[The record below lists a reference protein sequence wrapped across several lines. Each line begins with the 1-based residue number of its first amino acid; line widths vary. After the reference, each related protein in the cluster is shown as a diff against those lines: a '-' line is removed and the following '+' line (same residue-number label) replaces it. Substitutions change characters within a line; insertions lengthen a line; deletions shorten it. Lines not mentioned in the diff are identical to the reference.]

1 MEFAI
6 GIGIG
11 VAIGLIADRQK
22 KLKTTKK
29 PSLSTNEQQKSDEEL
44 ITIVLPTIDNNK

>member
-11 VAIGLIADRQK
+11 VVIGLIADRRK
-22 KLKTTKK
+22 KLKTAKK
-29 PSLSTNEQQKSDEEL
+29 PSPSTNQQQKLDEEL
-44 ITIVLPTIDNNK
+44 ITVVLPTIDNNK

>member
-11 VAIGLIADRQK
+11 VVIGLIVDRRK

-29 PSLSTNEQQKSDEEL
+29 PSPSTNEQQKLDEEL
-44 ITIVLPTIDNNK
+44 ITVVLPTIDNNK

>member
-11 VAIGLIADRQK
+11 VVNGLIAVRRK
-22 KLKTTKK
+22 KFKTTTK
-29 PSLSTNEQQKSDEEL
+29 PSPSTNEQRKSDEEL
-44 ITIVLPTIDNNK
+44 KTVVLPTIDNDK

>member
-11 VAIGLIADRQK
+11 VVIGIIVDRRK
-22 KLKTTKK
+22 KLKTAKK

-44 ITIVLPTIDNNK
+44 ISVVLPTIDSNK

>member
-11 VAIGLIADRQK
+11 VVIGLIADRRK
-22 KLKTTKK
+22 KLKTAKK
-29 PSLSTNEQQKSDEEL
+29 PSPSTNEQQKSDEEL
-44 ITIVLPTIDNNK
+44 IAVVLPTIDNNK

>member
-11 VAIGLIADRQK
+11 VVIGLIADRRK
-22 KLKTTKK
+22 KLKTAKK
-29 PSLSTNEQQKSDEEL
+29 PSPSTNQQQKLDEEL
-44 ITIVLPTIDNNK
+44 ITVVLPTIDNSK

>member
-11 VAIGLIADRQK
+11 VVIGLIADRRK
-22 KLKTTKK
+22 KLKIAKK
-29 PSLSTNEQQKSDEEL
+29 PSPSTNEHQRSDEEI
-44 ITIVLPTIDNNK
+44 ITVVLPTIDNSK

>member
-6 GIGIG
+6 AIGIG
-11 VAIGLIADRQK
+11 VVIGLIVDRRK
-22 KLKTTKK
+22 KLKTTTK

-44 ITIVLPTIDNNK
+44 ITVVLPTIDNNK

>member
-11 VAIGLIADRQK
+11 VVIGLIADSRK
-22 KLKTTKK
+22 KLKTAKK
-29 PSLSTNEQQKSDEEL
+29 PSPSTNEQQKSDGEL
-44 ITIVLPTIDNNK
+44 ISVVLPTVDKDK

>member
-11 VAIGLIADRQK
+11 VVIGLIADRRMK
-22 KLKTTKK
+22 IKIAKK
-29 PSLSTNEQQKSDEEL
+29 PSFSTNEHQKSDEEL
-44 ITIVLPTIDNNK
+44 ISVVLPTIDSNK

>member
-11 VAIGLIADRQK
+11 VVIGLIADRRK
-22 KLKTTKK
+22 KLKTAKK
-29 PSLSTNEQQKSDEEL
+29 PSPSTNEQQKLDEEL
-44 ITIVLPTIDNNK
+44 ITVVLPTIDNNK

>member
-11 VAIGLIADRQK
+11 VVIGLIADRRK

-29 PSLSTNEQQKSDEEL
+29 PSPSTNEQQKSDEEL
-44 ITIVLPTIDNNK
+44 ITVVLPTIDNDK

>member
-11 VAIGLIADRQK
+11 VVIGLIADRRK
-22 KLKTTKK
+22 KLKIAKK
-29 PSLSTNEQQKSDEEL
+29 PSPSTNEQQKLDEEL
-44 ITIVLPTIDNNK
+44 ITVVLPTIDNNK

>member
-11 VAIGLIADRQK
+11 VVIGLIADRRK
-22 KLKTTKK
+22 KLKTAKK
-29 PSLSTNEQQKSDEEL
+29 PSFSTNERQKSDEEL
-44 ITIVLPTIDNNK
+44 ITVVLPTIDNNK

>member
-11 VAIGLIADRQK
+11 VVIGLIADGRK
-22 KLKTTKK
+22 KLKTTTK
-29 PSLSTNEQQKSDEEL
+29 PSPSTNEQQKLDEEL
-44 ITIVLPTIDNNK
+44 ITVVLPTIDNNK